1 MESELS
7 PNERCALLRKRLRAL
22 NTNTSMEI
30 EDRLGEIRRAEKA
43 LMLATRDL
51 EQEERVR
58 NKLNRA
64 SKPLE
69 SESARAA
76 SAWTKGYDREARQ
89 K

>member
-1 MESELS
+1 MAPELS
-7 PNERCALLRKRLRAL
+7 AFERCKILRQRLRAL
-22 NTNTSMEI
+22 NINTSMEMD
-30 EDRLGEIRRAEKA
+30 DRLGEIRRAEKA
-43 LMLATRDL
+43 LILATRDL

-76 SAWTKGYDREARQ
+76 RAWTKGYDREARQ